1 MNEITVTIRV
11 NGEARDTAA
20 HTLEELARQLDLAD
34 TAGVAIAVNETIIP
48 RSVWPAHALKNGDR
62 VEVVGAVQ
70 GG

>member
-1 MNEITVTIRV
+1 MSETSVTIRL
-11 NGEARDTAA
+11 NGEVLDTTAQ
-20 HTLEELARQLDLAD
+20 TLNELTRQLDLAD

-48 RSVWPAHALKNGDR
+48 RSAWPVHALHNGDR